1 MRWLVL
7 VIKRIMVIF
16 GRIVLEIV
24 VSKREVEW
32 EVRSRGSRI

>member
-1 MRWLVL
+1 MVL
-7 VIKRIMVIF
+7 AIKRTMVIS
-16 GRIVLEIV
+16 GRTVPEIV